1 MRDRLRMARPEDYDA
16 IAAVADDWWG
26 RPILTSLPR
35 LFLDHFY
42 RTSFVIDGDAGPDA
56 FLIGLL
62 SPSRADYAYIHFVGV
77 VPHARK
83 LGCGRLLYEEF
94 FELARTGGRR
104 FVGAITGPVNLRS
117 AAFHRAMG
125 FTVAGPVEGYNGPGH
140 DMLVFER
147 AL

>member
-1 MRDRLRMARPEDYDA
+1 MAKPGDYDA
-16 IAAVADDWWG
+16 IAAVADSWWG
-26 RPILTSLPR
+26 RPILDSLPR

-42 RTSFVIDGDAGPDA
+42 RTSFVIDGAAGPDA

-77 VPHARK
+77 APHARK

-94 FELARTGGRR
+94 FGLARADGRR

-125 FTVAGPVEGYNGPGH
+125 FTVTGPVGGYNGPGH